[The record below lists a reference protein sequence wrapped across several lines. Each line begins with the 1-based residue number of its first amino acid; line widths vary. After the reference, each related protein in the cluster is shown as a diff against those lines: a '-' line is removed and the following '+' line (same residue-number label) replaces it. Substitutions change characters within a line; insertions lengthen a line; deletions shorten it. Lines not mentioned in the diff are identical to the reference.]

1 MRLVLLLAILL
12 TAPLTA
18 CSQPTMIDGMRI
30 GPERLCNPYCAEIA
44 KAVTNK
50 FGGQMKTFSLHD
62 EDTDELRKYG
72 GLLQPVGIAVAR
84 LNDGQAR
91 AVRVLCGTVA
101 DTRPTCEALAAE
113 ATP

>member
-62 EDTDELRKYG
+62 EDTNEFG
-72 GLLQPVGIAVAR
+72 S
-84 LNDGQAR
+84 
-91 AVRVLCGTVA
+91 T
-101 DTRPTCEALAAE
+101 EACSNRSE
-113 ATP
+113 SRSPD